1 VEGKKMFKRFRISA
15 LILTAAAA
23 MTALPAVSQARDRND
38 DHGRPVVV
46 SQAYDRDDYRRGPAE
61 RSQYV
66 SPERARFDFDA
77 RSAPRGYW
85 DANGVWCNY
94 SR

>member
-15 LILTAAAA
+15 LILAAAAA
-23 MTALPAVSQARDRND
+23 MTVLPAVSQARDRD
-38 DHGRPVVV
+38 DNRGRPVVV
-46 SQAYDRDDYRRGPAE
+46 SQAHDRDDYRSGPVE
-61 RSQYV
+61 RRQV
-66 SPERARFDFDA
+66 VRPERARFGFDA
-77 RSAPRGYW
+77 YSAPRGYW